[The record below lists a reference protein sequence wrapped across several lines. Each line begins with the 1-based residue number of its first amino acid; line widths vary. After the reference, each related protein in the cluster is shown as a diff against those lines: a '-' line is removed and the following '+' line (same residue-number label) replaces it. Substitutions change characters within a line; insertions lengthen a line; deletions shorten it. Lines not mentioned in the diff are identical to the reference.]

1 MTQELSN
8 IDPPLRVGLQAPTV
22 DIKVIKEFEFFRAGS
37 NSYKADITRIE
48 DTTYVAL
55 SQWFFGKANQKW
67 NPTKKQIFL
76 TSEGWFELLNSV
88 DDITNTLV
96 DYNPNCEHLAKKLKI
111 GNFESKVTNK
121 KESSSLEDDSEFLL
135 EEDEATQPFDETVRG
150 V

>member
-1 MTQELSN
+1 MTQELNNSG
-8 IDPPLRVGLQAPTV
+8 PPLRTALQGPSV

-48 DTTYVAL
+48 DTTYVAI

-76 TSEGWFELLNSV
+76 TSECWFELLNKV
-88 DDITNTLV
+88 DDITNSLLTY
-96 DYNPNCEHLAKKLKI
+96 DPTCEYLAKEIKI
-111 GNFESKVTNK
+111 GNFQSRT
-121 KESSSLEDDSEFLL
+121 KEEQPSNDDIDYIDEDD
-135 EEDEATQPFDETVRG
+135 ATQPLDENIIRG